1 MLITDTGVMIA
12 DSSSDNTIIKSM
24 NEHYENLKE
33 INSKAGIK
41 DEESNSVT
49 HYLKSYTDR
58 FQLLWENKVRAEIRP
73 LDPKRNYKVGDNC
86 YLIEGHSD
94 QGVWIGTGN
103 VLSFKIKHVDTFGLG
118 KDSVLLHYELITKV
132 FIKDIEKSIKELKQF
147 GF

>member
-49 HYLKSYTDR
+49 HYLKSYIDR
-58 FQLLWENKVRAEIRP
+58 FQLLWENKVRA
-73 LDPKRNYKVGDNC
+73 
-86 YLIEGHSD
+86 
-94 QGVWIGTGN
+94 
-103 VLSFKIKHVDTFGLG
+103 
-118 KDSVLLHYELITKV
+118 
-132 FIKDIEKSIKELKQF
+132 
-147 GF
+147 